1 MKAGAEGHGFG
12 VYRYHDVTVRAE
24 RRKDGTP
31 FVCLDRPYSFDESV
45 SMEDTRDYFYIEPME
60 DGATVT
66 CENFD
71 QSYGLSS
78 SLDRVTWTA
87 LTGGTVA
94 TGLSAEQKVHLIGD
108 TDTLGNKNSATAGVR
123 LQLRQGVQDRP
134 ERSSRCT
141 ATCSGQRS

>member
-45 SMEDTRDYFYIEPME
+45 SVEDTRDYFYIEAME

-87 LTGGTVA
+87 LTGETVA
-94 TGLSAEQKVHLIGD
+94 TELSAGQKVHLIGD
-108 TDTLGNKNSATAGVR
+108 TDTLGNGKSTTAGVR
-123 LQLRQGVQDRP
+123 LQL
-134 ERSSRCT
+134 
-141 ATCSGQRS
+141 